1 MLVFLRQGTRKH
13 IRMYPFNGVSKTRGS
28 GEEELILLD
37 VNLKP
42 EPIKNVP
49 LKKTFQPEL
58 IRKWT
63 KVEKK
68 KNPRGRML
76 KQEGENLN
84 KKTFALGSKDEV
96 CYESDVGF
104 LAAVLC
110 AYNNHWLLKTS
121 PEDWWITITQKVAM
135 TIDEKANDPSVK
147 QFFVSHEGKK
157 QLTVLVD
164 PPIYNVDYEW
174 FFNEMKDLI
183 STNINNS
190 DYTDIM
196 DCNFPHSTSVQKIV
210 NNIMLMKG
218 FKEYFEY
225 RMRTRCGV
233 PGVRMVGTQ
242 DDWKLLPQKF
252 YKLKEFLEPIQNV
265 LGLGDWFSSVVV
277 VLDKLLD
284 TYLGNPDKDWWSKMI
299 YRNTTY
305 GSGGTDDYGGWFIS
319 DFLGLGEKIDTNLT
333 KVPSGLSIVPLTLT
347 DGVIEE
353 ATDLVAG
360 VTGYKVTDNTVYDAE
375 VGGRYPT
382 VQSVQGWGLFLNP
395 DSIFR

>member
-1 MLVFLRQGTRKH
+1 MSVFLRQGTRKH
-13 IRMYPFNGVSKTRGS
+13 IRMYPFNGVSETRGS
-28 GEEELILLD
+28 GEGKLILFD

-49 LKKTFQPEL
+49 LKKTGQPEL
-58 IRKWT
+58 MRMWT

-68 KNPRGRML
+68 KNLRRGMETKER
-76 KQEGENLN
+76 ENSD
-84 KKTFALGSKDEV
+84 KKTFALGSRDEV

-104 LAAVLC
+104 LAALLC

-121 PEDWWITITQKVAM
+121 PEDWWITIVQKVTMA
-135 TIDEKANDPSVK
+135 IDEKANDPSVK

-157 QLTVLVD
+157 QLTVKVD

-190 DYTDIM
+190 DYTNIM
-196 DCNFPHSTSVQKIV
+196 ECNFPHSTSVQKIV

-225 RMRTRCGV
+225 RMWTRCGV
-233 PGVRMVGTQ
+233 PGVRMVGSQ

-252 YKLKEFLEPIQNV
+252 YKLKEFLEPIQDV
-265 LGLGDWFSSVVV
+265 LGLGDWFNSVYV
-277 VLDKLLD
+277 VLGKLLD

-299 YRNTTY
+299 YRHTTY

-347 DGVIEE
+347 DGVTEE
-353 ATDLVAG
+353 TSDLVGG

-375 VGGRYPT
+375 IGDRYPT